1 MGKSA
6 NRSKHGYLQVSKEK
20 IKQPTKQLRLTQMSQ
35 QTDALFESDDSF
47 EEVAAASLPVAATT
61 CPVSGPASNTRPN
74 PTKRRNES
82 DSEVEINN
90 SIKQSLLKN
99 EQRWIFVDSHKI
111 IVITPTSDYWPEGVD
126 FIQRST
132 LEENKRIDLIEGT
145 EPVSCRLLFKG
156 QKKYVNSVYAKY
168 QEQLRNG
175 KKPESLNATYIKT
188 DRKRKVC
195 DDINF
200 LSRSSKT
207 SFTTLKNFG
216 GSPIEVTTVSTMQP
230 SVTQQQVN
238 NQGPQA
244 VSTEQ
249 PENLDNSPIT
259 QKVNFQLRLLSLFVS
274 LFLSLVSNSIRDV
287 FVEPRTRAC
296 SIASLSA
303 LNASLF
309 QWGF

>member
-1 MGKSA
+1 
-6 NRSKHGYLQVSKEK
+6 
-20 IKQPTKQLRLTQMSQ
+20 MSCQ
-35 QTDALFESDDSF
+35 
-47 EEVAAASLPVAATT
+47 
-61 CPVSGPASNTRPN
+61 
-74 PTKRRNES
+74 
-82 DSEVEINN
+82 
-90 SIKQSLLKN
+90 
-99 EQRWIFVDSHKI
+99 
-111 IVITPTSDYWPEGVD
+111 
-126 FIQRST
+126 
-132 LEENKRIDLIEGT
+132 
-145 EPVSCRLLFKG
+145 LLFKG
-156 QKKYVNSVYAKY
+156 HKKYVNSVYAKY

-175 KKPESLNATYIKT
+175 KKPESLNATYIRT

-207 SFTTLKNFG
+207 SCTTLKNFG
-216 GSPIEVTTVSTMQP
+216 GSLIEVTTASTMQP
-230 SVTQQQVN
+230 SVTRLQVN

-259 QKVNFQLRLLSLFVS
+259 QKFNFQLRLLSLFVS
-274 LFLSLVSNSIRDV
+274 LFFSLVSDSISDV

-303 LNASLF
+303 VNASSF

>member
-47 EEVAAASLPVAATT
+47 EQVAAASLPVAAAT
-61 CPVSGPASNTRPN
+61 CPVSAVSGPASNTRPN

-82 DSEVEINN
+82 DSEVEMNN

-111 IVITPTSDYWPEGVD
+111 IVITPTSYYWPEGVD

-145 EPVSCRLLFKG
+145 EPVPYRLLFKG
-156 QKKYVNSVYAKY
+156 HRKYVNSLYAKY

-188 DRKRKVC
+188 NRKRKVC
-195 DDINF
+195 DEI
-200 LSRSSKT
+200 LS
-207 SFTTLKNFG
+207 F
-216 GSPIEVTTVSTMQP
+216 P
-230 SVTQQQVN
+230 
-238 NQGPQA
+238 
-244 VSTEQ
+244 
-249 PENLDNSPIT
+249 
-259 QKVNFQLRLLSLFVS
+259 
-274 LFLSLVSNSIRDV
+274 
-287 FVEPRTRAC
+287 
-296 SIASLSA
+296 
-303 LNASLF
+303 
-309 QWGF
+309 